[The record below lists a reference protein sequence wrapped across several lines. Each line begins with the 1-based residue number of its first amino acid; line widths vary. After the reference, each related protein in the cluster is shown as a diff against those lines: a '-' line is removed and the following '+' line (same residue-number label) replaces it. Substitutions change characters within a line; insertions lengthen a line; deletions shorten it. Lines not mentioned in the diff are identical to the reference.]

1 MPKKP
6 TADDAQIILRLY
18 DLRRETEMRKAR
30 AWFAASFWPKNAD
43 DVVQVIKAANPQEN
57 AWFRQ
62 VSGYWDMVAS
72 FVLRGVL
79 NEDLF
84 VDSGGEMWFILS
96 KVYPF
101 LKEVREK
108 GKVPYYFQRVEKLA
122 TQTKEGRERLQMM
135 LKRAEARRTALAA
148 KAS

>member
-6 TADDAQIILRLY
+6 NAEDAQIIMRLY
-18 DLRRETEMRKAR
+18 DLRREPEMRKAR
-30 AWFAASFWPKNAD
+30 GWFAGFVPRNAD
-43 DVVQVIKAANPQEN
+43 DLMQLINGVNPQEN

-62 VSGYWDMVAS
+62 VSSYWDMAAS

-79 NEDLF
+79 NEELF
-84 VDSGGEMWFILS
+84 VDNSGEMFFVLG

-108 GKVPYYFQRVEKLA
+108 THSPYLQRVEKVA
-122 TQTKEGRERLQMM
+122 TRTKEARERLQMM
-135 LKRAEARRTALAA
+135 MKRAEARRAA
-148 KAS
+148 AGKVS

>member
-6 TADDAQIILRLY
+6 SGEDAQIIMRLY
-18 DLRRETEMRKAR
+18 DLRREPEMRKAR
-30 AWFAASFWPKNAD
+30 AWFAGFVPRNAD
-43 DVVQVIKAANPQEN
+43 ELIQVVNGVNPQEN

-62 VSGYWDMVAS
+62 VSSYWDMAAS

-79 NEDLF
+79 NEELF
-84 VDSGGEMWFILS
+84 VDNSGEMFFVLG
-96 KVYPF
+96 KLYPF

-108 GKVPYYFQRVEKLA
+108 TKTPYMQRVEKVA
-122 TQTKEGRERLQMM
+122 THTKEARERLQLMM
-135 LKRAEARRTALAA
+135 KRAEARREAAA

>member
-6 TADDAQIILRLY
+6 SGEDAQIIMRLY
-18 DLRRETEMRKAR
+18 DLRREPEMRKAR
-30 AWFAASFWPKNAD
+30 AWFAGFVPRNAD
-43 DVVQVIKAANPQEN
+43 ELIQVINGVNPQEN

-62 VSGYWDMVAS
+62 VSSYWDMAAS

-79 NEDLF
+79 NEELF
-84 VDSGGEMWFILS
+84 VDNSGEMFFVLG
-96 KVYPF
+96 KLYPF

-108 GKVPYYFQRVEKLA
+108 TKTPYMQRVEKVA
-122 TQTKEGRERLQMM
+122 TRTKEARERLQLMM
-135 LKRAEARRTALAA
+135 KRAEARRAATA

>member
-6 TADDAQIILRLY
+6 SLEDAQIIMRLY
-18 DLRRETEMRKAR
+18 DLRREPEMRKAR
-30 AWFAASFWPKNAD
+30 SWFAGFWAQNAD
-43 DVVQVIKAANPQEN
+43 DVVQVINAVNSQEN